1 MKTEIPSYRPPIMG
15 TTHMVSSGHYLA
27 AAAGYR
33 ILEQGGNAIDAGVA
47 SGIAINVTLPH
58 ATNFGGVA
66 PIIIYLA
73 DQDEVV
79 TISGLGRWPRAASI
93 EYFSQHC
100 DGQIPRG
107 ILRSVTPGA
116 PDAWLTAL
124 GKYGTMTFE
133 DVVTPALELAELG
146 FPVSAPVANSI
157 GRSEE
162 TGEGDISVWESTR
175 EIFMPSGRPPRI
187 GEPLVQKDLART
199 FRRLIEV
206 EKANAFRGREA
217 AIRAARDYIYKGD
230 IAEEMAGFSEQQGG
244 MFTVKDFNDFSV
256 KIEKPEVGQFR
267 DYTIYTCGAWCQG
280 PVVAQALQTLEDD
293 DLAAMG
299 HNSPDYVHLLSQA
312 LNLSF
317 ADRHHYYGDPD
328 FVDVP
333 MDGLLSKEYTQ
344 ARRKVINME
353 RAFPEMPPPGEPWS
367 YQRMQDKNPAAQQ
380 LAPLPGEQEQ
390 DTSYT
395 CVVDR
400 WGNAFSATPSDG
412 LSGSP
417 IVKGLG
423 FQISGRGS
431 QTWLDPNHASGL
443 QPWKRP
449 RLTPNPAIA
458 FKNGKLFMPFGTP
471 GGDAQGPAM
480 VQLFLNVAV
489 FGMDP
494 QLAIEQPRFVPWNY
508 PNSFWPHT
516 YLPGRL
522 DVEGRISAD
531 TTAELSRRG
540 HALEIINDWS
550 PSTGSLSGIVVDQVA
565 GVLKA
570 GADPRRDTYAIG
582 R

>member
-367 YQRMQDKNPAAQQ
+367 YQRMKDKNPAAQQ
-380 LAPLPGEQEQ
+380 LAPLPGQQEQ

-494 QLAIEQPRFVPWNY
+494 QQAIEQPRFVPWNY

-540 HALEIINDWS
+540 HDLAIINDWS